1 MPLLQV
7 KDCPDD
13 IYEKLSLT
21 ARRENRTI
29 DQQAIVVLMNGLEQQ
44 ESNKERR
51 KRVLAEIAA
60 RKVPDAVK
68 AMDEVA
74 LIREDRER

>member
-7 KDCPDD
+7 RNCPDD
-13 IYEKLSLT
+13 IYEKLSLA

-29 DQQAIVVLMNGLEQQ
+29 DQQAIVVLMNGLDQQ

-51 KRVLAEIAA
+51 RRVLAEIAT

-68 AMDEVA
+68 AVDEVA